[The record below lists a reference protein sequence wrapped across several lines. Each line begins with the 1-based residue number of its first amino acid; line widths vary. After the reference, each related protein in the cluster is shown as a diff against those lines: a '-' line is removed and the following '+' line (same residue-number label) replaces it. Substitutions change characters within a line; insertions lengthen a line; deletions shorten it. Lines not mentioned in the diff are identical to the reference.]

1 LVSKKPHLSLAV
13 PWREDGSF
21 FDKWVK
27 DQSTQEMGY
36 FLAFCLLKKARR
48 RMNQGDGYSKNAN
61 TKGLN
66 GQFYNKFFSFC
77 KTKNIEKFLRF
88 LA

>member
-1 LVSKKPHLSLAV
+1 
-13 PWREDGSF
+13 
-21 FDKWVK
+21 
-27 DQSTQEMGY
+27 
-36 FLAFCLLKKARR
+36 
-48 RMNQGDGYSKNAN
+48 MNQGDGYSKNAN